1 MIRTLLRLLLKV
13 LLPIAVIGGS
23 AWIVWT
29 LYLTRPDAARED
41 VPPPIPVVSV
51 IGVSP
56 RNHAITIEA
65 YGTVVPARRV
75 MLRTQV
81 GGRIVDHHPSLAPGG
96 VLTQGVEV
104 IRIDPKDYELRVKQ
118 EEVALASAKAAFDL
132 EQGQQ
137 VVAAKEWALLKDEI
151 EASEEMEDFA
161 LRRPQQ
167 RRAQAEVE
175 AAENRLAVARLD
187 LERTVVHAPFNALV
201 LDESVETG
209 QLISP
214 QDEMAELVGTD
225 QFWVRVEVPYDML
238 ARIRF
243 ADEPNRPGS
252 AAEVFVAA
260 NEEPPRPRKARVLRL
275 LGDLSERGRMARIL
289 ISIEDPLCLS
299 PDHPPNDTPIL
310 LNSYVRVE
318 IDAGTIRDVV
328 EIPRIA
334 LRQNDQIWVR
344 DAEGRLRIQ
353 DVDIRWRQPD
363 SVLVADPFAPDEQL
377 IVSRLAVVVPG
388 MRVRVGDL
396 PGTNALG
403 QTEPD
408 PTDDHPNSQPA
419 IGTNRSGAP

>member
-1 MIRTLLRLLLKV
+1 MIRILLRLLLKV
-13 LLPIAVIGGS
+13 LLPIAIIGGA

-41 VPPPIPVVSV
+41 VPPPVPVVSV
-51 IGVSP
+51 IDLSP
-56 RNHAITIEA
+56 RDHAITIEA
-65 YGTVVPARRV
+65 YGAVVPARRV
-75 MLRTQV
+75 MLRAQV
-81 GGRIVDHHPSLAPGG
+81 GGRIVDHHPALAPGG

-104 IRIDPKDYELRVKQ
+104 IRIDPRDYELRVKQ
-118 EEVALASAKAAFDL
+118 EEVALASARAAFDL

-187 LERTVVHAPFNALV
+187 FERTVVHAPFNALV

-214 QDEMAELVGTD
+214 QNEMAELVGTD

-238 ARIRF
+238 SRIRF
-243 ADEPNRPGS
+243 EEPNQPGLP
-252 AAEVFVAA
+252 AEVFVASDQ
-260 NEEPPRPRKARVLRL
+260 EQPRPRKARVLRL
-275 LGDLSERGRMARIL
+275 LGDLSERGRMARLL
-289 ISIEDPLCLS
+289 ISIDDPLCLS
-299 PDHPPNDTPIL
+299 ADHPPDDAPIL

-318 IDAGTIRDVV
+318 IDAGTIQDVV
-328 EIPRIA
+328 EVPRIA
-334 LRQNDQIWVR
+334 LRENDRIWVR
-344 DAEGRLRIQ
+344 DTEGRLRIR

-363 SVLVADPFAPDEQL
+363 SVLIADPFAPNEQL

-388 MRVRVGDL
+388 MRVRIGDL
-396 PGTNALG
+396 PGTNLSDRTDPARTHG
-403 QTEPD
+403 D
-408 PTDDHPNSQPA
+408 PTSQPA
-419 IGTNRSGAP
+419 TGANRSGAP

>member
-1 MIRTLLRLLLKV
+1 MIRTLLRLLLRV

-23 AWIVWT
+23 AWLVWT

-51 IGVSP
+51 LDLSP
-56 RNHAITIEA
+56 SDHAITIEA

-104 IRIDPKDYELRVKQ
+104 IRIDPKDYELRAKQ
-118 EEVALASAKAAFDL
+118 EEVALASARASFDL

-238 ARIRF
+238 GRIRF
-243 ADEPNRPGS
+243 DEPNQPGS
-252 AAEVFVAA
+252 PAEVFVAS
-260 NEEPPRPRKARVLRL
+260 NQERPRSRKA
-275 LGDLSERGRMARIL
+275 
-289 ISIEDPLCLS
+289 C
-299 PDHPPNDTPIL
+299 
-310 LNSYVRVE
+310 
-318 IDAGTIRDVV
+318 
-328 EIPRIA
+328 
-334 LRQNDQIWVR
+334 
-344 DAEGRLRIQ
+344 
-353 DVDIRWRQPD
+353 
-363 SVLVADPFAPDEQL
+363 VLVGRPSARRHADPAEQL
-377 IVSRLAVVVPG
+377 RAGRDRRRDDPG
-388 MRVRVGDL
+388 RC
-396 PGTNALG
+396 
-403 QTEPD
+403 
-408 PTDDHPNSQPA
+408 
-419 IGTNRSGAP
+419 